1 MGKIPRLVLWLCRK
15 FTRQDLQ
22 ELVHE
27 LQEILAG
34 RQPEP
39 QPRDDF
45 RQQHPHYRDFYVD
58 PLVPLT
64 QPPPLAPPAPTLDW
78 QQLRAQYQRDHGRPL
93 PPVRRRR
100 GGRAVPP
107 PCRCAHCGAPPPFL
121 YLNDGRQASQL
132 SCKVCGRLS
141 QLAPRHRLTHPTRY
155 WCPYCHSA
163 LYRWKQR
170 PDSTIYKCPCDH
182 CPHYVQKQQALKWNE
197 KLLQKLR
204 LSQFKLRYQYREYHF
219 QPAQLA
225 PSTPDRPTVD
235 LTRIHRSSD
244 VLGLALAFHIS
255 FALSARKTAQ
265 VLRQVFGVP
274 LSYQSVLNYAQG
286 AAYYC
291 HAFNL
296 RRKAPLSDTA
306 TGDETYIRVAGK
318 HQYTFLFLDP
328 QDHQITSYHVASERD
343 ALAATVAL
351 SEAARTLP
359 PDRSLRFI
367 TDGNPSYQAGVHFLN
382 AHRPASQPPF
392 TLRQVIGL
400 ENRDEV
406 SKEFRP
412 FKQLIE
418 RLNRTYK
425 HHVRPACGFETQ
437 NGAVALTTLFV
448 THYNFLR
455 PHAALSYRVPVPLP
469 ELSSITTLQG
479 RWGKIL
485 ELALAA

>member
-1 MGKIPRLVLWLCRK
+1 MSKIPRLVLWLCRK

-22 ELVHE
+22 ELVQQ
-27 LQEILAG
+27 LQEILTG

-58 PLVPLT
+58 PCAPLT
-64 QPPPLAPPAPTLDW
+64 QPPVARPAAPSLDW
-78 QQLRAQYQRDHGRPL
+78 QQLCAQYWREHGHPL
-93 PPVRRRR
+93 SPVRRRSAR
-100 GGRAVPP
+100 PLP
-107 PCRCAHCGAPPPFL
+107 SICRCSHCGAPPRFL

-132 SCKVCGRLS
+132 RCKVCGRLS
-141 QLAPRHRLTHPTRY
+141 QLAPRHRPTRPARY

-163 LYRWKQR
+163 LYCWKQR
-170 PDSTIYKCPCDH
+170 SDSTLYKCPCDH
-182 CPHYVQKQQALKWNE
+182 CPHYLQKQRALNWNE

-219 QPAQLA
+219 QPAHLA
-225 PSTPDRPTVD
+225 PSAPDRPTVD

-244 VLGLALAFHIS
+244 LLGLVLAFHIS

-265 VLRQVFGVP
+265 VLRQIFGVP
-274 LSYQSVLNYAQG
+274 LSYQSVLNYAQA

-296 RRKAPLSDTA
+296 HHKGPLSDTA

-318 HQYTFLFLDP
+318 HQYPFLFLDP
-328 QDHQITSYHVASERD
+328 QGHQITSYHVAAERD

-351 SEAARTLP
+351 GEAARTLP
-359 PDRSLRFI
+359 QDRSLRFI
-367 TDGNPSYQAGVHFLN
+367 TDGNPAYQAGTHFLN
-382 AHRPASQPPF
+382 ANRAASQPPF

-400 ENRDEV
+400 ENLDAV
-406 SKEFRP
+406 STQFRP
-412 FKQLIE
+412 FKQMIE

-425 HHVRPACGFETQ
+425 HHVRPACGFETH
-437 NGAVALTTLFV
+437 NGAVTLTTLFV
-448 THYNFLR
+448 THYNYLR
-455 PHAALSYRVPVPLP
+455 PHLALDYRVPVPLP
-469 ELSSITTLQG
+469 ALSSLPTLQG
-479 RWGKIL
+479 RWNKIL